1 MQVFQKAL
9 EDCTS
14 KLASVET
21 MYKSWPILGVSDST
35 KGLQELRVN
44 NEIVIVINVL

>member
-1 MQVFQKAL
+1 MQVFQKGL

-14 KLASVET
+14 KLASVEA
-21 MYKSWPILGVSDST
+21 MFKSWPASNTSDST

-44 NEIVIVINVL
+44 YSI